1 MMTSMPLPTFP
12 ASFRYRRRV
21 RGFTLIEMLVVMV
34 LIGLLAGL
42 VGPRLFGRVD
52 TSKVQST
59 QVQIKLIENA
69 MSMMVLDINGPPPQ
83 AEGLSWLVTR
93 PDAEPA
99 RSLWKGPYLDGA
111 IPKDAWGNS
120 FVYQVPGRDGRAFSV
135 VSLGADGAVG
145 GADMAADIASK

>member
-1 MMTSMPLPTFP
+1 MMNSMALPTL
-12 ASFRYRRRV
+12 ASRSPRRQRAA
-21 RGFTLIEMLVVMV
+21 GFTLIEMLVVMV

-59 QVQIKLIENA
+59 QVQIKLLENA
-69 MSMMVLDINGPPPQ
+69 LSMMVLDINGPPPQ
-83 AEGLSWLVTR
+83 AAGLGWLVSR
-93 PDAEPA
+93 PDVEPA

-135 VSLGADGAVG
+135 ISLGSDGAVG
-145 GADMAADIASK
+145 GTEMAADIASK